1 MKYDKELFTK
11 HLQGMV
17 QCPTVSSADPE
28 KTRVDDFLAFHKYL
42 EEAYPLLHKTL
53 TKEVLGKCA
62 LLYIWHGTGKSDKL
76 PLLMTAHQDVV
87 PEGDHSMWTY
97 PPFSGHVDEDGIMWG
112 RGCTDSKCNIQAYM
126 DAIELLIA
134 DGFTP
139 DHDIYLAFG
148 YNEEIMGGPGAAGQI
163 LHDELAKRGVQFGM
177 AIDECGGIEEID
189 GKTVATVIVCEKGYA
204 DYEIYVDQK
213 GGHAA
218 EPPVHTA
225 LGKVG
230 HGIWELECNRMEP
243 MLMDVVANEMKARV
257 PFLEGELAE
266 LYKDPQANWARIHEL
281 AETDQ
286 KVNQMVRT
294 TTAAT
299 MAQGSAQANI
309 LPEHAGVIT
318 NSRMLPGQTLADL
331 EEHFAKVLPDEVKFR
346 LVKGHNP
353 PAISTTDSYGYR
365 LIQKVVREMYGE
377 DVTFIPSMLAGGTDS
392 RYYCDLTPTKSVY
405 RFTGIK
411 SNERT
416 AGAHA
421 VNEHIDTEILC
432 DNVRFYVEL
441 FKGYGDAE

>member
-1 MKYDKELFTK
+1 MKYDKDLFVK

-17 QCPTVSSADPE
+17 QIPTVSSADPE
-28 KTRVDDFLAFHKYL
+28 KTRVDDFLALHRYL
-42 EEAYPLLHKTL
+42 EEAYPLVHKTL
-53 TKEVLGKCA
+53 SREVIGKCA
-62 LLYIWHGTGKSDKL
+62 LLYIWKGTGKSGKL

-87 PEGDHSMWTY
+87 PEGDHAMWKY
-97 PPFSGHVDEDGIMWG
+97 PPFSGHVDEEGVMWG
-112 RGCTDSKCNIQAYM
+112 RGCTDSKCNIQAYL

-163 LHDELAKRGVQFGM
+163 IHDELKARGVQFGM
-177 AIDECGGIEEID
+177 AIDECGGIAEID
-189 GKTVATVIVCEKGYA
+189 GKNVATVIVCEKGYA
-204 DYEIYVDQK
+204 DYEFYVEDP
-213 GGHAA
+213 GGHSAF
-218 EPPVHTA
+218 PPVHTA
-225 LGKVG
+225 LGKLG
-230 HGIWELECNRMEP
+230 HGIWELENNRMDPVLIEP
-243 MLMDVVANEMKARV
+243 VIREMKARV
-257 PFLEGELAE
+257 PFLQGEFAE
-266 LYKDPQANWARIHEL
+266 LCKDPEANWERIREL
-281 AETDQ
+281 AETE
-286 KVNQMVRT
+286 KSVNQMVRT

-309 LPEHAGVIT
+309 LPERASVVA
-318 NSRMLPGQTLADL
+318 NSRLLPGQTLEDL
-331 EEHFAKVLPDEVKFR
+331 EAHFKKVLPEGVQFR

-365 LIQKVVREMYGE
+365 LIQKIISEMYPG
-377 DVTFIPSMLAGGTDS
+377 VTFIPSMLAGGTDS

-411 SNERT
+411 SSAKT
-416 AGAHA
+416 AGAHQ
-421 VNEHIDTEILC
+421 VNEHIDTGILC